1 MEETTQLPQII
12 EQQGLVYEDRNQK
25 IHKVLARFE
34 GFTKEYYVSD
44 YGKRAA
50 MLAVKEESV
59 LLVRQYRLIIN
70 DISYEIPGGRVDEYE
85 KQEAAALRE
94 CFEETGV
101 RCLNPKPLINYHDSL
116 DISNNP
122 TFIFYS
128 ENVEGIADSERSIWI
143 PLERCIEMV
152 FSREIRD
159 SLSIIA
165 LLGYYTLI
173 KSR

>member
-1 MEETTQLPQII
+1 MEETTLLPHGI
-12 EQQGLVYEDRNQK
+12 EQQGMIYQDRNQQ

-34 GFTKEYYVSD
+34 GFTKEFYVSD

-50 MLAVKEESV
+50 ILAVKEGCV

-70 DISYEIPGGRVDEYE
+70 DISYEIPGGRVDDHET
-85 KQEAAALRE
+85 QEAAALRE

-101 RCLNPKPLINYHDSL
+101 RCLNPKPLINYHNSL

-128 ENVEGIADSERSIWI
+128 DKVDGVADSERSVLI

-152 FSREIRD
+152 FSHEIAD

-165 LLGYYTLI
+165 LMGYYTLI
-173 KSR
+173 RRR